1 MIGNMKAQEIATF
14 LRFVTGSSVCL
25 DKKITMSFNN
35 LSGLGHCP
43 IAHTC
48 DCFLDLPVSYLSY
61 LDFTAEF
68 QSILSNT
75 EFT

>member
-1 MIGNMKAQEIATF
+1 M
-14 LRFVTGSSVCL
+14 CL

-35 LSGLGHCP
+35 LSGLGRRP

-48 DCFLDLPVSYLSY
+48 DCLLELPVSYISY

-68 QSILSNT
+68 QSILSDT
-75 EFT
+75 EITDQ